1 MSSRR
6 ILSNSN
12 LAPIQK
18 NAVNPFD
25 SFNSDTVNL
34 LTRTVS
40 GNADIVVKGLDVIS
54 NDKQDYLNATNLAN
68 DFGKSQLDFNSKW
81 KSENVVWSETG
92 IQFGLPTGLNYG
104 NAYIESKLNTDEF
117 NYLFSGQGNVVR
129 DFEVSFKLLG
139 GAPKNIAIT
148 INDTAFNIDHPVANT
163 SNIYK
168 VRLTRNLVNDT
179 SKNGLTFKINVVFD
193 SDDKHTTNSTTV
205 DEDTSYST
213 YAKISDLKCNLVES
227 GNKALGK
234 AMSPVNG
241 IYAYNGIH
249 MTKTLKITPGIA
261 IKDDVMLQ
269 MLNKTYVDK
278 DATIELNVSDDNAWI
293 KGKAYTKLDFADRLQ
308 YAYQVNGLNDT
319 EESARK
325 ECYFDDDG
333 HLYVKLGADDTGT
346 IQTSPLID
354 DYQFNK
360 NFDTLIYLDDYKDEK
375 DSVGNYIFRSSKTQ
389 SKGTYGGKN
398 LLIVYIDD
406 NGKEIVVGRTQVTLI
421 DGYVDKFYISLNP
434 AQLPETFNIHVA
446 DGNISDRVKAYL
458 TAGPIKVS
466 GNPSNYITTSVKW
479 AYVVVYYSY
488 FKNPKPNISYIGL
501 VDENDLNDVKYREDY
516 LILAKVRF
524 VDPYTVDII
533 SYEDRQMNQL
543 PNADM
548 INYSSVCQYPELW
561 NGTVPNSVRDAINS
575 LINQTNERDAK
586 TNLKHDAYKE
596 VDTSSRLTNNDAD
609 SGVEKTP
616 VITISEDNHL
626 TRRIR
631 DTNLSIVVTNLET
644 NTKLAGDID
653 VGSVFTFDRDLN
665 VYLNEDNTW
674 AFDNTITKLGKYTY
688 STKTFTEKYISF
700 NNVAP
705 YQFIDPADGNKIL
718 KVDYGYER
726 DELLYPT
733 APSLKKEDEKF
744 VDTDDGTKGD
754 KYLLS
759 YDTPYG
765 IKKSDILKAKGIL
778 DASTTSALNTVLMT
792 LGATV
797 NGKIDEKAYDNNILS
812 GVTFTTGTEDLNNIA
827 FKKLADVCDAVTKD
841 QDKIDVSVCKLLSGY
856 TFKLPTDN
864 VQLLK
869 VLIVKLA
876 GTIKAE
882 SDPEKFNY
890 LCILMNTITGD
901 SKYSIFNYPEDKAK
915 QAYILKDIV
924 LAFGGYIIAYDGEG
938 TRYEYRSETPFIS
951 ELMNKIK
958 FDPENDDPH
967 DLIDGVLETVKK
979 YYNTIGIDT
988 VIDKM
993 NSYQNHFSYIK
1004 WNDELLSTRE
1014 FLKTLDKLP
1023 PDETVIADNVAIF
1036 KDADGHIGDSNI
1048 VASHIITRNTDLEDS
1063 KPGYIPEFRSVDTI
1077 NSTRVIGSS
1086 GLTVSEVKIWMSKL
1100 LNLSTEG
1107 NIVTFKGSDGTIKDS
1122 GIPLKNTPY
1131 CNVSSESGYISKFT
1145 DKKGTQSQ
1153 ITKSSISESYIQ
1165 QQLVKI
1171 PLDTTKGNVAIY
1183 DDTKGTI
1190 KDSGE
1195 TIESLKDFRT
1205 VIHKTLHEG
1214 FTGAIHSI
1222 ETIAEEGTDGALSG
1236 DKGWSGNHYF
1246 LNTINGT
1253 AYAAKWAD
1261 LAEYYKVPEGIYYE
1275 VGTLVKFGNQYINEE
1290 GEVITDENAEIVI
1303 CQPGDACNAVISVG
1317 GESGTAAYILNESES
1332 RGSQL
1337 IALSGRVKIRV
1348 DGPVSKFDYLTLSD
1362 VIPGVACV
1370 VSNINTQKVI
1380 GRALQSKSTDGV
1392 STVLCSTSFTLTGT
1406 KYDTKPNRNISVNDV
1421 AMFGNNKEITSTG
1434 IQKNKIILRKRS
1446 GENDDVGDGYDT
1458 TREYIVEFGEVEK
1471 YSGEFEG
1478 GNRLIKNSGIKTDD
1492 LTNAVNNIP
1501 KESIMDD
1508 VAIFGNNTGKIIDSG
1523 VSTTNVATVEN
1534 PDSVTKNVIV
1544 KFGEL
1549 DAVTKTRN
1557 ILDFNYTDRN
1567 GKSGK
1572 LYEDTLK
1579 NLLNKIPTSTKTD
1592 ALVTFDDKGNM
1603 VNSDIT
1609 IEEIESVLVHKTL
1622 DEGFGTSKERSIEA
1636 IVGKGVDGALSGDKG
1651 WSGTHYFKNT
1661 LYGTVLK
1668 AQYGDLAEYY
1678 KTDLPSGS
1686 EYDLGTLI
1694 MFGGT
1699 EEITEASNG
1708 RVNGVISSTK
1718 QAGMIMN
1725 TKGDLTGYQLVA
1737 LEGKIQ
1743 IKVIGKVSK
1752 FDYLTLSS
1760 TPGVATATTDC
1771 HNNTIIARALQSS
1784 SAEGI
1789 KLIKAV
1795 TKFEL

>member
-1 MSSRR
+1 M
-6 ILSNSN
+6 SNSN

-40 GNADIVVKGLDVIS
+40 GDADVVVKGLDIVS

-68 DFGKSQLDFNSKW
+68 DLGKSQLDFNSKW

-104 NAYIESKLNTDEF
+104 NAYIESKLNTNNL
-117 NYLFSGQGNVVR
+117 NYLFSSIGNVVR
-129 DFEVSFKLLG
+129 DFEVSFKLLSG
-139 GAPKNIAIT
+139 SPKNIAIT
-148 INDTAFNIDHPVANT
+148 LNDTAFNIDHPVSST
-163 SNIYK
+163 SSVYK
-168 VRLTRNLVNDT
+168 VRLTRNLGNDT
-179 SKNGLTFKINVVFD
+179 TSNGLTFKINVVFD
-193 SDDKHTTNSTTV
+193 SDDKHTTNSATA

-213 YAKISDLKCNLVES
+213 YAKISDLSCNLVES
-227 GNKALGK
+227 GNEALGK

-241 IYAYNGIH
+241 IYTYNGIH

-269 MLNKTYVDK
+269 MLNKTYANK
-278 DATIELNVSDDNAWI
+278 DATIEINVSDDNAWI
-293 KGKAYTKLDFADRLQ
+293 KGKAYTKLDFVGRLQ
-308 YAYQVNGLNDT
+308 YAYQANGLNDT

-333 HLYVKLGADDTGT
+333 HLYVKLGADTTGVIKT
-346 IQTSPLID
+346 TPLID

-360 NFDTLIYLDDYKDEK
+360 NIDTLLELDIYIDEK
-375 DSVGNYIFRSSKTQ
+375 DSSGNYIFRSSKVQ
-389 SKGTYGGKN
+389 PKGTYGGTN
-398 LLIVYIDD
+398 LLLVYTDD
-406 NGKEIVVGRTQVTLI
+406 DGKEIVVGRTTVKVV

-434 AQLPETFNIHVA
+434 AQLSETFNIHVA
-446 DGNISDRVKAYL
+446 KKDISLRVKAYL

-501 VDENDLNDVKYREDY
+501 IDENDLNDIKYREDY

-561 NGTVPNSVRDAINS
+561 NGNVPNSVRDAINS
-575 LINQTNERDAK
+575 LINQTSERDAK

-644 NTKLAGDID
+644 NTRFAGDIN
-653 VGSVFTFDRDLN
+653 VGDIFTFDRDLS
-665 VYLNEDNTW
+665 VYLNEDKTW
-674 AFDNTITKLGKYTY
+674 AFDITITKLGKYTY

-705 YQFIDPADGNKIL
+705 YQFIDPSDGNKIL
-718 KVDYGYER
+718 KVDYGYEL

-744 VDTDDGTKGD
+744 VDTDDGSKGD

-778 DASTTSALNTVLMT
+778 DASTTSTLNTVLKA

-797 NGKIDEKAYDNNILS
+797 NGEIDEKAYDNNILS
-812 GVTFTTGTEDLNNIA
+812 GVTFTTGTEELNNIA

-856 TFKLPTDN
+856 TFKLPADN

-915 QAYILKDIV
+915 QAYILKDII
-924 LAFGGYIIAYDGEG
+924 LAFGGYIVAYNGEG
-938 TRYEYRSETPFIS
+938 TRYTYRSEIPFIS
-951 ELMNKIK
+951 ELMNAIE
-958 FDPENDDPH
+958 FYPEGDDPH
-967 DLIDGVLETVKK
+967 DLIDEVLDIVKD

-1023 PDETVIADNVAIF
+1023 PDASVIADNVAIF

-1048 VASHIITRNTDLEDS
+1048 VASHIITRNTDITDS
-1063 KPGYIPEFRSVDTI
+1063 EQGYIPEFRSVDTI

-1086 GLTVSEVKIWMSKL
+1086 GLTASEVKIWMAKL
-1100 LNLSTEG
+1100 LNLSIEG

-1122 GIPLKNTPY
+1122 EIPLKNTPY

-1145 DKKGTQSQ
+1145 DKKDTQSQ

-1183 DDTKGTI
+1183 DDIKGTI
-1190 KDSGE
+1190 KDSGQDF
-1195 TIESLKDFRT
+1195 ESLKNFDDAVRKLS
-1205 VIHKTLHEG
+1205 HQG
-1214 FTGAIHSI
+1214 FTGSVHSI
-1222 ETIAEEGTDGALSG
+1222 ETISDELSG
-1236 DKGWSGNHYF
+1236 DKGWFGTHYF
-1246 LNTINGT
+1246 RNTVYGV
-1253 AYAAKWAD
+1253 AFSALWAD
-1261 LAEYYKVPEGIYYE
+1261 LAEYYKIPKDIKPYE
-1275 VGTLVKFGNQYINEE
+1275 VGTLVKFGNQYINEK
-1290 GEVITDENAEIVI
+1290 GETKTDEDAEIVI
-1303 CQPGDACNAVISVG
+1303 CQPGDACNAVISAG
-1317 GESGTAAYILNESES
+1317 GEGGTAAYILNESQS
-1332 RGSQL
+1332 SGSQL

-1348 DGPVSKFDYLTLSD
+1348 DGPVSKFDYLTLSN

-1380 GRALQSKSTDGV
+1380 GRALQSKSTFGV

-1421 AMFGNNKEITSTG
+1421 AMFGNDKEITSTG

-1458 TREYIVEFGEVEK
+1458 TSNYIVEFGEVEK
-1471 YSGEFEG
+1471 YSGEFED
-1478 GNRLIKNSGIKTDD
+1478 GNRLIKNSGIKTAE

-1501 KESIMDD
+1501 KESTIDN
-1508 VAIFGNNTGKIIDSG
+1508 VAIFGNNKGKIIDSG
-1523 VSTTNVATVEN
+1523 VSTTNVATVAH

-1557 ILDFNYTDRN
+1557 ILDSNYTDRN
-1567 GKSGK
+1567 GKSDK

-1603 VNSDIT
+1603 VNSNTT
-1609 IEEIESVLVHKTL
+1609 IEDIKSIYVNKTK
-1622 DEGFGTSKERSIEA
+1622 DEGFIGSVHSIET
-1636 IVGKGVDGALSGDKG
+1636 ISDELSGDKG
-1651 WSGTHYFKNT
+1651 WFGTHYFRNT
-1661 LYGTVLK
+1661 VYGTVLK
-1668 AQYGDLAEYY
+1668 AKYGDLAEYY
-1678 KTDLPSGS
+1678 KTDLPPDS

-1699 EEITEASNG
+1699 EEITIASNG
-1708 RVNGVISSTK
+1708 RVNGVISSTD

-1743 IKVIGKVSK
+1743 IKVIGKVNK

-1760 TPGVATATTDC
+1760 TPGVAIATTDC
-1771 HNNTIIARALQSS
+1771 HNNTIIARALESS
-1784 SAEGI
+1784 SVEGI
-1789 KLIKAV
+1789 KDVKAV